1 MIQKLKIVAI
11 PKCLVQNK
19 VYSSLVIKINE
30 AGLSVAARGHAFGH
44 LEMWLIISLLYAY
57 ISRSRVR
64 ARGLYTRVRE
74 VTEVTD

>member
-1 MIQKLKIVAI
+1 MMEKIKIVTI
-11 PKCLVQNK
+11 LKCLVQNK
-19 VYSSLVIKINE
+19 VYSGLVIKINE

-57 ISRSRVR
+57 ISRSCVH

-74 VTEVTD
+74 VTVVTD